1 MNPLKLPSSVHD
13 EMTRRLVDPL
23 DKKQRDELLC
33 LLTKV
38 VGANERR

>member
-1 MNPLKLPSSVHD
+1 
-13 EMTRRLVDPL
+13 MTNRLVGPL
-23 DKKQRDELLC
+23 DEKQRDDLLG